1 MFGKLYRI
9 RIECGN
15 EKKMSEAYYIGKLAI
30 ALARLSHTNKQDLEF
45 TCKHEL
51 VKSVDNFRNHIL
63 YLKINLISEKSFDG
77 LKTKNMDLTA
87 NQNRKSS
94 TIDLHETDVK

>member
-1 MFGKLYRI
+1 MK
-9 RIECGN
+9 
-15 EKKMSEAYYIGKLAI
+15 KKMSEAYYIGKLAI
-30 ALARLSHTNKQDLEF
+30 ALARSSHTNKQDLEF

-63 YLKINLISEKSFDG
+63 YLKINLISEKSFDE

-94 TIDLHETDVK
+94 TIDLHETDMK